1 MKLVIINGSPRN
13 KKSNSKLL
21 IDEFLKGFYKV
32 DSEVADIYF
41 LANVRQRD
49 EAVQAFR
56 ENEIILIIF
65 PLYID
70 SMPGMV
76 KEFFEKIY
84 AEPLENKKT
93 IGFIVQSG
101 FPEAKHSIFVERYL
115 KRFAEKRL
123 KSDYLG
129 TIIKGGVEG
138 IQIMP
143 PRMNAKLFKSFRDL
157 GEHFARTGEFSEEI
171 KQKLGK
177 PFTLSKRRLIFFRL
191 ISLTGLNNFY
201 WNSRLKKYDA
211 YERRYDKPFKVESSP
226 DGVDFQSTPI

>member
-1 MKLVIINGSPRN
+1 MKPVIINGSPRN

-41 LANVRQRD
+41 LANARQRD

-65 PLYID
+65 PLYTD
-70 SMPGMV
+70 SMPGIV

-84 AEPLENKKT
+84 AEPLKNKKS

-101 FPEAKHSIFVERYL
+101 FPEAKHSIFIERYL
-115 KRFAEKRL
+115 KKFTGKKL
-123 KSDYLG
+123 KADYLG

-157 GEHFARTGEFSEEI
+157 GEHFARTGQFSESIRER
-171 KQKLGK
+171 LRK
-177 PFTLSKRRLIFFRL
+177 PFKLSGGRRIFFRL
-191 ISLTGLNNFY
+191 ISLTGFNNYY
-201 WNSRLKKYDA
+201 WNSRLKKYGA
-211 YERRYDKPFKVESSP
+211 YEKRFDRPYEV
-226 DGVDFQSTPI
+226 

>member
-21 IDEFLKGFYKV
+21 MDEFLKGFYKA

-41 LANVRQRD
+41 LANARQRD

-56 ENEIILIIF
+56 ENETILIIF
-65 PLYID
+65 PLYTD
-70 SMPGMV
+70 SMPGIV
-76 KEFFEKIY
+76 KEYFEKIY
-84 AEPLENKKT
+84 TEPLTNKKS

-101 FPEAKHSIFVERYL
+101 FPETKHSIFVERYL

-123 KSDYLG
+123 KADYLG

-157 GEHFARTGEFSEEI
+157 GEHFASTGQFSESIRER
-171 KQKLGK
+171 LRK
-177 PFTLSKRRLIFFRL
+177 PFKLSTGRLIFFRL
-191 ISLTGLNNFY
+191 INLTGLNNYY
-201 WNSRLKKYDA
+201 WNSRLRKNGA
-211 YERRYDKPFKVESSP
+211 YARRFDKPYV
-226 DGVDFQSTPI
+226 V